1 MKQMDFKCSLETRH
15 SEKSGRDYQ
24 VFVIKITDTFE
35 KVVFPEQAELEVI
48 KLLLAQNNDKK

>member
-1 MKQMDFKCSLETRH
+1 MDFKCTLETRH
-15 SEKSGRDYQ
+15 SEKSGKDYK

-48 KLLLAQNNDKK
+48 KLLLEQKNDKK